1 MEDDGCGIKQENI
14 PYLFTRFYTENTA
27 VGTGIGLHL
36 VKEYVDMHHGTIT
49 VDSTPGVKT
58 VFILTLL
65 KGKEHF
71 TDGYVTEL
79 PISPLAYDASR
90 LDDSTE
96 KELLA
101 VKYPYTILI
110 TEDDEEVRTYLKEEL
125 QDNFEI
131 LLAANGK
138 EALEVLATEEVSL
151 VLSDVMM
158 PEMNGFDLC
167 RHIKTNLST
176 SHIPIVL
183 LTALS
188 DERQRNFGLS
198 GGADEYIQKPFRIN
212 FIKLKIIRILE
223 ERKRL
228 REQLLEKLQKGKLLL
243 TEPEKV
249 KNMDDVFL
257 NNFIKCI
264 EEVYADTEYNVEKLS
279 DTLGLSR
286 GHLHRKIKELT
297 GTTPVEFLRNYRLS
311 KAAALL
317 KQKQYTVSEIA
328 YQTGFSSPAYF
339 SKCFKLVYDVT
350 PTEYQ

>member
-1 MEDDGCGIKQENI
+1 M
-14 PYLFTRFYTENTA
+14 PSY
-27 VGTGIGLHL
+27 
-36 VKEYVDMHHGTIT
+36 
-49 VDSTPGVKT
+49 
-58 VFILTLL
+58 
-65 KGKEHF
+65 
-71 TDGYVTEL
+71 
-79 PISPLAYDASR
+79 
-90 LDDSTE
+90 
-96 KELLA
+96 
-101 VKYPYTILI
+101 
-110 TEDDEEVRTYLKEEL
+110 
-125 QDNFEI
+125 QDKSI
-131 LLAANGK
+131 
-138 EALEVLATEEVSL
+138 
-151 VLSDVMM
+151 DQ
-158 PEMNGFDLC
+158 
-167 RHIKTNLST
+167 
-176 SHIPIVL
+176 HIPIVL

-212 FIKLKIIRILE
+212 FVKLKIIRILE

-228 REQLLEKLQKGKLLL
+228 REQLLEKLQKGNLLL

-339 SKCFKLVYDVT
+339 SKCFKQVYDIT